1 MLTTNPEFA
10 WIDIDAGIA
19 ENLKGV
25 VVAIGNFDG
34 IHRGHQAVLEL
45 AKGIARS
52 ERRPALV
59 MTFEPH
65 PRSVFNPDSP
75 VFRLTPI
82 ALKAKII
89 EILGFDGVIVVPF
102 SREFAGTSAETFVS
116 DILLEKLDVGH
127 VVTGYD
133 FHFGAK
139 RVGTPSYLQQ
149 AGQENEFGVTT
160 LPSFND
166 ESAEPVSSSRVRRA
180 LECGDVAE
188 AAGLLGYRWNFAGK
202 VQKGKQLGRTL
213 GFPTANLE
221 TPASCRLAH
230 GIYAVRLRRQSGE
243 IHDGVASF
251 GRRPTFDNGVVILEA
266 FVFDFDEDIYDETVS
281 VSLFGY
287 LRGEEKFDNVEELV
301 EQMQLDAREAKA
313 LLQGV
318 QPLTELDD
326 VLNFKQS

>member
-19 ENLKGV
+19 ENLMGA

-34 IHRGHQAVLEL
+34 IHRGHQAVLAL
-45 AKGIARS
+45 AKDIAKS
-52 ERRPALV
+52 ENRPALV

-65 PRSVFNPDSP
+65 PRSVFNPDTP

-82 ALKAKII
+82 ALKAEIF
-89 EILGFDGVIVVPF
+89 EILGFDGVLVVPF
-102 SREFAGTSAETFVS
+102 SKEFAATSAESFVS
-116 DILLEKLDVGH
+116 DILLEKLNVSH

-149 AGQENEFGVTT
+149 AGQENGFGVTT

-180 LECGDVAE
+180 LESGNVVE
-188 AAGLLGYRWNFAGK
+188 AAGLMGYRWNFAGE

-213 GFPTANLE
+213 GFPTANLD
-221 TPASCRLAH
+221 TPGSSRLARA
-230 GIYAVRLRRQSGE
+230 IYAVRLRRQSGQ
-243 IHDGVASF
+243 IYDGVASF
-251 GRRPTFDNGVVILEA
+251 GRRPTFDNGAVVLET
-266 FVFDFDEDIYDETVS
+266 FIFDFDEDIYGETVS

-287 LRGEEKFDNVEELV
+287 LRGEEKFDTVEELV
-301 EQMQLDAREAKA
+301 EQMRLDEKEAQA
-313 LLQGV
+313 LLSGV
-318 QPLTELDD
+318 RPISELDNL
-326 VLNFKQS
+326 LNFKHS